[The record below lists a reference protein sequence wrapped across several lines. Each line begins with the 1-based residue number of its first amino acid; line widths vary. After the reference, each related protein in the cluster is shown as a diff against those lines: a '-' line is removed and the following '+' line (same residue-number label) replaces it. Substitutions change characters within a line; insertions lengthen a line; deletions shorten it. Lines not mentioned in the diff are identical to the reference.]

1 MSSPG
6 MTAAL
11 AGAVL
16 ALAATNAWAGPCT
29 SDIAD
34 FEAAIARSQGNPLA
48 GLTAPQSVGAQLE
61 HQPTPASVKAAQ
73 ARLKKTFAATMAR
86 ARQRPGLHPRT
97 HRGQADVYSV
107 TEWAVNARSFSNE
120 PRTVS
125 RREAEL
131 RRRPRSP
138 LALPRQ
144 PLVERGK
151 IDHHALMGAAADLL

>member
-29 SDIAD
+29 SDIAE

-86 ARQRPGLHPRT
+86 ARRYDAQGN
-97 HRGQADVYSV
+97 QAGC
-107 TEWAVNARSFSNE
+107 T
-120 PRTVS
+120 
-125 RREAEL
+125 REL
-131 RRRPRSP
+131 T
-138 LALPRQ
+138 
-144 PLVERGK
+144 
-151 IDHHALMGAAADLL
+151 AAKRMYIL